1 MPRATVSQVSGPLQL
16 KMLARDTG
24 VAIIIQV
31 IGLVLIY
38 LTRVY
43 LARWMGETE
52 YGIYEYVIS
61 WSLLLATFS
70 GLGFPRAVLRFV
82 AQYRVKE
89 KWALL
94 LGIVRTS
101 WLLTLG
107 VSLIFSLVGTGVV
120 TLVDRAHPFVYAK
133 PLLVGIWLVP
143 LQALMN
149 LQREMSRAFDD
160 ITLALTPLLVIWPAL
175 VLGGGIWWLDR
186 HKSLTSLPMVTLATL
201 LLLGVLIF
209 QVILMAQ
216 KIRRDI
222 GPQFLA
228 TAVSVPTFSD
238 VSLGL
243 GLGSDGT
250 ITLGSTGGVTQP
262 EQPKTPKP
270 RLEYAY
276 KEWLSVS
283 VVLLLQNA
291 FGILLQQTDIVMVGS
306 LLGPEDAGLYGAAVK
321 TSLWVGFVLQTV
333 NIVAAPAFATL
344 YAQKDMQGLQRLVGT
359 VTIWI
364 FWPSLAIAIGLMSFA
379 PEVMSWFGPQ
389 FVAGALEL
397 KILVVGQVVSALC
410 GSVAYLMSMTGHQ
423 NRSVVVFGSAA
434 VLNIVLNAVLI
445 PWVGAM
451 GAAIATGFTMVVWNV
466 WLSVLVVKYV
476 KIQPSVF
483 YFLFQGK
490 ETLKAPETGTEA
502 AQTGSETG
510 SGANAEGESGV
521 TAESGPEAG
530 ADADPATSTEGEPD
544 VSSDQS

>member
-1 MPRATVSQVSGPLQL
+1 MPRNTVSQVSGQAQL
-16 KMLARDTG
+16 KLLARDTG

-31 IGLVLIY
+31 VGLVL
-38 LTRVY
+38 VY
-43 LARWMGETE
+43 LMRVSFARWMGEVE

-82 AQYRVKE
+82 AQYRVKN

-107 VSLIFSLVGTGVV
+107 VGILFALGGTGVV
-120 TLVDRAHPFVYAK
+120 LLIEKSHPFIYAK
-133 PLLVGIWLVP
+133 ALLIGLWLVP

-160 ITLALTPLLVIWPAL
+160 ITLALTPLQVIWPAL

-186 HKSLTSLPMVTLATL
+186 HKSLSSLPMVTLATL

-209 QVILMAQ
+209 QFILMVR
-216 KIRRDI
+216 KIRQDV
-222 GPQFLA
+222 GPQFLGIVG
-228 TAVSVPTFSD
+228 AVPALSGLSVGAGGDAAIALSP
-238 VSLGL
+238 
-243 GLGSDGT
+243 
-250 ITLGSTGGVTQP
+250 TGGLPNLALPQRP
-262 EQPKTPKP
+262 QFPKP
-270 RLEYAY
+270 QIEYAH

-283 VVLLLQNA
+283 IVLLLQNA

-306 LLGPEDAGLYGAAVK
+306 LLGPEEAGLYGAAVK

-344 YAQKDMQGLQRLVGT
+344 YTQKDMEGLQKLVGT

-364 FWPSLAIAIGLMSFA
+364 FWPSLMIACGLMLFA
-379 PEVMSWFGPQ
+379 PEVMSLFGPR
-389 FVAGALEL
+389 FVAAAWEL
-397 KILVVGQVVSALC
+397 KILVAGQVVSALC

-423 NRSVVVFGSAA
+423 NRSVIVFGSAA

-445 PWVGAM
+445 PWVGAT
-451 GAAIATGFTMVVWNV
+451 GAAIATGLTMMVWNI
-466 WLSVLVVKYV
+466 WLSILVVKHV

-483 YFLFQGK
+483 YFLFKGQD
-490 ETLKAPETGTEA
+490 PEDTGEATEA
-502 AQTGSETG
+502 TEATESETP
-510 SGANAEGESGV
+510 
-521 TAESGPEAG
+521 TQK
-530 ADADPATSTEGEPD
+530 PD
-544 VSSDQS
+544 